1 MKLSKKWIGVI
12 AGAITV
18 GAFAL
23 VLNVAI
29 PHIVSAN
36 GGPGGFGG
44 RSGFV
49 GRGGPEAP
57 TNTYLA
63 DALGITAAQLQTAK
77 QKAAEAGLAQAVE
90 KGLITQAQADAI
102 KQRGSLGRFG
112 LGMGGHLEAFGDTG
126 IDPQAL
132 LADALGI
139 SVDKLQAAQATARD
153 AEMAQAVKDG
163 RITQAQADNMKAQ
176 EALQKYFQDK
186 DLQGQVRSLYEQA
199 VKDAVTAGVITQAQ
213 ADQVLSNL
221 KSGPGMHSGFMMPG
235 FGGPEMGGHGMGGR
249 HGGGRGF
256 GGPNGGH
263 QGGSNSTPTTP
274 SSQTPMRFTF

>member
-29 PHIVSAN
+29 PQLVSAN
-36 GGPGGFGG
+36 GGPGGLGG

-49 GRGGPEAP
+49 GHGGDSAP

-63 DALGITAAQLQTAK
+63 EALGITTAELQTAQ
-77 QKAAEAGLAQAVE
+77 QKAAEAGLAQAV
-90 KGLITQAQADAI
+90 KDGLITQTQADAI
-102 KQRGSLGRFG
+102 KERGGAGRFEFG
-112 LGMGGHLEAFGDTG
+112 FFGHLEAFGDTS
-126 IDPQAL
+126 IDSQAL

-139 SVDKLQAAQATARD
+139 STDELKTAQGKARD
-153 AEMAQAVKDG
+153 AQLAQAVKDG
-163 RITQAQADNMKAQ
+163 NITQEQADSMKAQ
-176 EALQKYFQDK
+176 EALQNYFQEK

-199 VKDAVTAGVITQAQ
+199 VKDAVTAGVITQTQ

-221 KSGPGMHSGFMMPG
+221 KSDFGGHGGFMMPG
-235 FGGPEMGGHGMGGR
+235 FGGRGMGGPEMGGR
-249 HGGGRGF
+249 HGGRGF
-256 GGPNGGH
+256 GGLNGNQNGGD
-263 QGGSNSTPTTP
+263 SSSTPTTP

>member
-1 MKLSKKWIGVI
+1 MKLSKKWIGAL

-29 PHIVSAN
+29 PQIASAQ

-49 GRGGPEAP
+49 GRGGDSAP

-63 DALGITAAQLQTAK
+63 EALGVTTAELQTAQ
-77 QKAAEAGLAQAVE
+77 QKAAEAGLAQAV
-90 KGLITQAQADAI
+90 KDGLITPAQADAI
-102 KQRGSLGRFG
+102 KQRGSLGGFRF
-112 LGMGGHLEAFGDTG
+112 GGHLKAFGNTS

-139 SVDKLQAAQATARD
+139 SADALQTAQTKARD
-153 AEMAQAVKDG
+153 AQLAQAVKDG
-163 RITQAQADNMKAQ
+163 NITQEQADNMKAQ
-176 EALQKYFQDK
+176 QALQNYFQDK

-213 ADQVLSNL
+213 ADQFLSNL
-221 KSGPGMHSGFMMPG
+221 KSGFGGRGGFMMPG
-235 FGGPEMGGHGMGGR
+235 LGGPGMGGR
-249 HGGGRGF
+249 HGGRGF
-256 GGPNGGH
+256 GGPNGD
-263 QGGSNSTPTTP
+263 SSSSTPSTP